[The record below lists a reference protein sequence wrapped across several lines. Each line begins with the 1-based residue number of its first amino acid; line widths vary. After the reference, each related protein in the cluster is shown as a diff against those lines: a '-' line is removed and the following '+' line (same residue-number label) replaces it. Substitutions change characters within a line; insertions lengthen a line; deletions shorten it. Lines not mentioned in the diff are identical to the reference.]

1 MKISFWGAAGT
12 VTGSLHEVH
21 AGGVHL
27 ILDCGLYQ
35 GRRKET
41 RERNQNLPVD
51 PKSLDAVLLSHA
63 HIDHSGNL
71 PSLARYGY
79 QGPVYSTPAT
89 VDLCGAMLRDSAHIQ
104 EKDAEFL
111 NKRRQRRR
119 RIQMELRNGEEAVE
133 PLYTMA
139 DAEALL
145 PLFKQVP
152 YHQPTELSGELTF
165 ETFDAGHM
173 LGSSAIVL
181 RERRDGREIRLA
193 FSGDVGRK
201 GLPIIRDPET
211 LPPIDYL
218 IMEST
223 YGGRLHE
230 PEEAVKAK
238 LADVITRTSGRGG
251 KLIVPAFAVGRTQQL
266 VLLVHEL
273 VLEKLIPNIPI
284 FVDSPLAVNVTEV
297 FRKHPECYDQLAQ
310 EHLNNDRDPFGFES
324 LKYIRDVAESKALN
338 DLRFPAMI
346 ISASGMCEA
355 GRILHHL
362 RNNVE
367 DPRNTILIPGFQA
380 EHTLGRKIVERRAE
394 IPIFGEP
401 MRLRAEVVRLNALS
415 GHADQQELLR
425 WIKPLTPHLKKIFL
439 VHGELTQSNAL
450 AQAIHEMF
458 GISTVVAQR
467 GESVTLS

>member
-1 MKISFWGAAGT
+1 
-12 VTGSLHEVH
+12 
-21 AGGVHL
+21 
-27 ILDCGLYQ
+27 
-35 GRRKET
+35 
-41 RERNQNLPVD
+41 
-51 PKSLDAVLLSHA
+51 
-63 HIDHSGNL
+63 
-71 PSLARYGY
+71 
-79 QGPVYSTPAT
+79 
-89 VDLCGAMLRDSAHIQ
+89 
-104 EKDAEFL
+104 
-111 NKRRQRRR
+111 
-119 RIQMELRNGEEAVE
+119 ME
-133 PLYTMA
+133 

-152 YHQPTELSGELTF
+152 YHQPTELSQELTF

-181 RERRDGREIRLA
+181 RERRNGREVRLA

-211 LPPIDYL
+211 LPPVDYL

-230 PEEAVKAK
+230 THGALKDR

-266 VLLVHEL
+266 VLMVHEL
-273 VLEKLIPNIPI
+273 MLEKRIPSIPI

-297 FRKHPECYDQLAQ
+297 FRNHPECFDREIN
-310 EHLNNDRDPFGFES
+310 EHLNNDRDPFGFET
-324 LKYIRDVAESKALN
+324 LKYIRDVEESKALN

-394 IPIFGEP
+394 IPIFGDL
-401 MRLRAEVVRLNALS
+401 MRLRAEVVRVNALS

-425 WIKPLTPHLKKIFL
+425 WVKPLVPHLKKIFL
-439 VHGELTQSNAL
+439 VHGEPSQSTAL

-458 GISTVVAQR
+458 GISAVVAQP
-467 GESVTLS
+467 GDSVELS